1 MNQTIKNFWAHRRQ
15 NAWIIIEIALVA
27 VLSFHFLDG
36 FVVTAYDTYLCR
48 PAGDFERDH
57 LLVGVVGFYNHA
69 KPIEHPVVLPNGF
82 TETDTTRLS
91 PEERFALQAIA
102 NLYTIRDRVRALP
115 EVQYAGL
122 MDGYAGVGH
131 YRHCNYCAETDTTRQ
146 CGAYEE
152 TFLLHEQFFETLG
165 ITPVEGSPAADVL
178 SNDCPT
184 DGAVITRSMALALF
198 GTDQAVGRRLV
209 EYDYSDPALAQ
220 GRKVAARYT
229 VAAVVEDYRFRPNE
243 RYSYIILVPRT
254 TLASTNA
261 KMFIRLHPEADAA
274 AFVTKI
280 QTKETQ
286 QEMQVGNYGLALA
299 MPYADYFNNNS
310 RSDVGTELSVM
321 GTFIALLLL
330 NVILGTLGT
339 FWLQIRKRTEDIGI
353 MRSFGAK
360 RRNIFW
366 MLWREAALLTFIAA
380 VIGQIIWLQFAMNV
394 GLAHGFTMSGTGRET
409 DWVNTFWLH
418 YLIVCA
424 IQYVLLLI
432 IVTLGMVVPT
442 FRAMYKRPVEAL
454 HHE

>member
-15 NAWIIIEIALVA
+15 NAWIVVEIALVTL
-27 VLSFHFLDG
+27 LSFFFLDN

-48 PAGDFERDH
+48 PDGDFERDH
-57 LLVGVVGFYNHA
+57 LLVGTVGFSNNA
-69 KPIEHPVVLPNGF
+69 KPIDLPASLPPAF
-82 TETDTTRLS
+82 SDADTTRLS
-91 PEERFALQAIA
+91 LDERVALRYIA
-102 NLYTIRDRVRALP
+102 SLSALRDRVRALP
-115 EVQYAGL
+115 EVQYAGWL
-122 MDGYAGVGH
+122 DSFAGY
-131 YRHCNYCAETDTTRQ
+131 YISSYCVEGDTTRR
-146 CGAYEE
+146 CGAYKDA
-152 TFLLHEQFFETLG
+152 FILGEQFFEALG
-165 ITPVEGSPAADVL
+165 LTPVEGSPAADIL
-178 SNDCPT
+178 SKDCPE

-220 GRKVAARYT
+220 GRKVVARHT
-229 VAAVVEDYRFRPNE
+229 VAGVVEDFRLRPHE
-243 RYSYIILVPRT
+243 RYSYIILIPRT
-254 TLASTNA
+254 ALSTTNTR
-261 KMFIRLHPEADAA
+261 MLIRLRPEADVATFIA
-274 AFVTKI
+274 RISQKDAQLEL
-280 QTKETQ
+280 QT
-286 QEMQVGNYGLALA
+286 GNYSLALVGS
-299 MPYADYFNNNS
+299 YADYARDLYS
-310 RSDVGTELSVM
+310 RDIGIELSVI
-321 GTFIALLLL
+321 GIFIALLLL

-339 FWLQIRKRTEDIGI
+339 FWLQIHKRTEDIGI

-394 GLAHGFTMSGTGRET
+394 GLAHGFTMSGTGQET

-418 YLIVCA
+418 FLIVCA
-424 IQYVLLLI
+424 IQYLLLLA

>member
-1 MNQTIKNFWAHRRQ
+1 MNQTIKNFWAHRKQ
-15 NAWIIIEIALVA
+15 NAWIVVEIALVA
-27 VLSFHFLDG
+27 LLSFFFLDAII
-36 FVVTAYDTYLCR
+36 VTAYDTYLCR

-57 LLVGVVGFYNHA
+57 LLVGAVGFSNNA
-69 KPIEHPVVLPNGF
+69 KPIDLPASLPNGL
-82 TETDTTRLS
+82 TEADTARLT
-91 PEERFALQAIA
+91 PEERFALQTIA
-102 NLYTIRDRVRALP
+102 NLYALRDRARTLP
-115 EVQYAGL
+115 EVQYAGML
-122 MDGYAGVGH
+122 DSFVGY
-131 YRHCNYCAETDTTRQ
+131 YNSSYCAEGDSTRQ
-146 CGAYEE
+146 CEAYKDA
-152 TFLLHEQFFETLG
+152 FILGEQFFETLG
-165 ITPVEGSPAADVL
+165 LTPVEGSSAADVL
-178 SNDCPT
+178 SKDCPE

-209 EYDYSDPALAQ
+209 EYGYSDPALAQ
-220 GRKVAARYT
+220 GRKVVARYT
-229 VAAVVEDYRFRPNE
+229 VVGVVEDFRFRPYE

-254 TLASTNA
+254 ALASTNA
-261 KMFIRLHPEADAA
+261 EMLIRLRPEADAA
-274 AFVTKI
+274 AFVTRMSQKDAQLEL
-280 QTKETQ
+280 QT
-286 QEMQVGNYGLALA
+286 GNYSLALVRS
-299 MPYADYFNNNS
+299 YADYARDLYS
-310 RSDVGTELSVM
+310 RDIGIELSVV

-394 GLAHGFTMSGTGRET
+394 GLAHGFTMSGTGQET

-418 YLIVCA
+418 FLIVCA
-424 IQYVLLLI
+424 VQYLLLLA
-432 IVTLGMVVPT
+432 IVTFGMVVPT